1 MRASTRETSASLR
14 YGAADRRPPET
25 GTIHERGTVRI
36 VSKHLEREIDILK
49 KRLLGL
55 SAKVEDNIH
64 KAVRSLAE
72 RDSALAD
79 EVIASDDLDID
90 QTEVAIEEEC
100 LKVLALHQ
108 PVAGDLRFI
117 VAILK
122 INGDLERM
130 GDLAVNIAERAAFL
144 ASRERPEIPLDLT
157 LMAEKT
163 KEMVRKSL
171 DALMN
176 RDSKLAREV
185 LASDDDVDAMNRDM
199 YARIQEAIRRRPE
212 QLESLIHL
220 LSCSRHLERIA
231 DHATNVAED
240 VVYMVE
246 GVIVRHHA
254 EDYRAET

>member
-1 MRASTRETSASLR
+1 
-14 YGAADRRPPET
+14 
-25 GTIHERGTVRI
+25 
-36 VSKHLEREIDILK
+36 VSKHLEREIENLK
-49 KRLLGL
+49 KRVLAL
-55 SAKVEDNIH
+55 SATVEDNVY
-64 KAVRSLAE
+64 KAVRALTERNSSLAE
-72 RDSALAD
+72 
-79 EVIASDDLDID
+79 EVIASDDRDID
-90 QTEVAIEEEC
+90 QTEIEIEEEC

-122 INGDLERM
+122 INSDLERM

-144 ASRERPEIPLDLT
+144 ASRARVEIPLDLA

-163 KEMVRKSL
+163 KEMVRRSL
-171 DALMN
+171 DALVN
-176 RDSKLAREV
+176 RDSGLAREV
-185 LASDDDVDAMNRDM
+185 LVDDDEVDAMNREM
-199 YARIQEAIRRRPE
+199 YIRIQDAIRRNPE
-212 QLESLIHL
+212 ELESLIHL

-254 EDYRAET
+254 EDYRSQT